1 MCRQAA
7 IAAFRR
13 QNRKESRYRSRSCI
27 VSPPEVPI
35 QIFVAAALPMR
46 HGGGASGRMRGS
58 YARLD
63 TRIAVDRRSVSGA
76 PRHHSLP
83 YQRDQLPD
91 RSQ

>member
-1 MCRQAA
+1 
-7 IAAFRR
+7 
-13 QNRKESRYRSRSCI
+13 
-27 VSPPEVPI
+27 
-35 QIFVAAALPMR
+35 
-46 HGGGASGRMRGS
+46 MRGS